1 MFLTF
6 YFKFTLKHSNASFT
20 SKWQTIYFKEDSP
33 HPPTPPPKKKSN
45 IKRKKGSFLSPE
57 VPSHRADKQKCLNKN
72 SRRDLLFITNV
83 RWPFQNAIDRFVFNA
98 SFFPVLS

>member
-20 SKWQTIYFKEDSP
+20 SKWQTIYFQEDS
-33 HPPTPPPKKKSN
+33 
-45 IKRKKGSFLSPE
+45 RKKGSFLSPE
-57 VPSHRADKQKCLNKN
+57 VPSYRADKQKCLNKN
-72 SRRDLLFITNV
+72 SRHDLLFITNV

-98 SFFPVLS
+98 CFFPVLS

>member
-1 MFLTF
+1 MANDIFSGGFPPT
-6 YFKFTLKHSNASFT
+6 
-20 SKWQTIYFKEDSP
+20 
-33 HPPTPPPKKKSN
+33 PPTPPPPQKKKSN

-57 VPSHRADKQKCLNKN
+57 VPSYRADKQKCLNKN
-72 SRRDLLFITNV
+72 SRHDLLFITNV

>member
-20 SKWQTIYFKEDSP
+20 SKWQTVYFQEEKK
-33 HPPTPPPKKKSN
+33 TKKSN

-57 VPSHRADKQKCLNKN
+57 VPSYRADKQKCLNKN
-72 SRRDLLFITNV
+72 SRQDLLFITNV